1 MVDFLDIIP
10 KAHTEEFNLDT
21 VNGTVRLELSGL
33 DLTSLASIAKRFPT
47 FARVIQG
54 GSGSII
60 EASEAMPAVIAAG
73 LGHPGAVDYEEKV
86 AQLATADIMK
96 MALTVTRLTFPAP
109 PEEGGG
115 ERPLPPA
122 AAAADPGAITAS
134 SPSGSSN

>member
-1 MVDFLDIIP
+1 MVDFLDIVP
-10 KAHTEEFNLDT
+10 KAHTEEFDLDT

-33 DLTSLASIAKRFPT
+33 DLMSLAAIAKRFPT

-86 AQLATADIMK
+86 TQLATADIMK

-109 PEEGGG
+109 PTEGGE
-115 ERPLPPA
+115 ERPLPLA
-122 AAAADPGAITAS
+122 DAADPGAITAS